1 VRKILLVSGVLALLL
16 SMPRAAAAAD
26 DVIDR
31 VLAVVGGDVITQ
43 SDVEAVRQLHLP
55 PAIGEAGP
63 ASAEEPTKDI
73 LARLVD
79 RSLMLSEVDRY
90 APPEPSAEAVDRE
103 VQTVRARFATPE
115 AFAAALARVGLD
127 DKFLREILR
136 QDLRIRAYV
145 EERFAVPEEQRR
157 VLVEDWVAGLRRR
170 ATITEP
176 DLNAR

>member
-1 VRKILLVSGVLALLL
+1 MRIVMIAGALALLL
-16 SMPRAAAAAD
+16 CVPRAVAAD

-43 SDVEAVRQLHLP
+43 SDVEAVRELRLP
-55 PAIGEAGP
+55 AVVGDAVPAAADE
-63 ASAEEPTKDI
+63 STKDI

-103 VQTVRARFATPE
+103 VQTVRERFATAD
-115 AFAAALARVGLD
+115 AFETALARVGLD
-127 DKFLREILR
+127 GKFLREILR

-145 EERFAVPEEQRR
+145 EERFAVPAEQRR
-157 VLVEDWVAGLRRR
+157 TLVEDWVAGLRRR
-170 ATITEP
+170 ATIAEP
-176 DLNAR
+176 DFNAR